1 MHYTEEQLA
10 AFEKAI
16 SMFKGDVND
25 LHFQQP
31 GFPG

>member
-16 SMFKGDVND
+16 AMFRSDVTTAI
-25 LHFQQP
+25 FSTFFRP
-31 GFPG
+31 